1 MALET
6 IVKVDNLKKN
16 YGSIKALK
24 GISFEIKKGEILG
37 IIGPNG
43 AGKSTFFSIL
53 AAISNPQDGDIIVN
67 GKSITKNKQ
76 HIKRNIGYVP
86 QELALYS
93 GLSGMD
99 NLNFWAGIYGLSR
112 GEKKRAVE
120 SAILDMNLEDVIK
133 RRVDTYS
140 GGMKRRLNIAIGL
153 LHNPLLIIMDEPL
166 VGVDIISKR
175 KIMNKMLK
183 LKSEGQAIVFSSHST
198 DEVEKLCDRI
208 VILESGNVKAY
219 GKLDDIL
226 DDYKSDSLEDVFFI
240 KE

>member
-6 IVKVDNLKKN
+6 FVKVENLKKN
-16 YGSIKALK
+16 YGNIEALK

-37 IIGPNG
+37 IVGPNG

-53 AAISNPQDGDIIVN
+53 ATISTAQSGNIIVD
-67 GKSITKNKQ
+67 GKSITKSKQ
-76 HIKRNIGYVP
+76 HIKKNIGYVP

-93 GLSGMD
+93 SLSGRD
-99 NLNFWAGIYGLSR
+99 NLNFWAGIYGLS
-112 GEKKRAVE
+112 GKEKKLAVE
-120 SAILDMNLEDVIK
+120 NAILDMNLENVIK

-183 LKSEGQAIVFSSHST
+183 LKSEGRAIVFSSHST

-208 VILESGNVKAY
+208 VLLENGRVKAY
-219 GKLDDIL
+219 GKLNDIL
-226 DDYKSDSLEDVFFI
+226 KEYKKDSLEDIFI
-240 KE
+240 TKE